1 MVIPWMLESAFSI
14 FTGGFMKEE
23 VRNSKKKLVCIID
36 QKNKIIEITHK
47 GITTVITV
55 TSDGKFI
62 INEE

>member
-1 MVIPWMLESAFSI
+1 
-14 FTGGFMKEE
+14 MKEE